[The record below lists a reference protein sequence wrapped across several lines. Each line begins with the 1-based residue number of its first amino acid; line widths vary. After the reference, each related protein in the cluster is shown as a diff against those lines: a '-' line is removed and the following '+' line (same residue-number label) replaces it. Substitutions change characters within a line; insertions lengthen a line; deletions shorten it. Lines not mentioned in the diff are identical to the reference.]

1 MPGTLAATAPLLL
14 AVLIACG
21 TPQAPAGPQP
31 SPSIEDAF
39 PEEYRIQVGDH
50 LGIKFF
56 FNDTLNE
63 EVIVRT
69 DGRISLQL
77 IPEVVAAGRT
87 PSGLAELLEQ
97 QYSEELQEPEI
108 AVIVRASAQRIFVDG
123 EVQKPGEFVLTGPL
137 TVMQAIA
144 RAGGLTEGARPEEVI
159 VIRRRNSGEPEVIA
173 FDLEAARAG
182 EDPSK
187 SLALV
192 PFDVVYVPRSTIG
205 DVNVWV
211 DQYIRKNIPITFR
224 PY

>member
-1 MPGTLAATAPLLL
+1 MPGFLVATAHLLL
-14 AVLIACG
+14 AVLAACG
-21 TPQAPAGPQP
+21 TPQAPASPQP
-31 SPSIEDAF
+31 SFSAEDAL
-39 PEEYRIQVGDH
+39 PEEYEIQVGDH

-77 IPEVVAAGRT
+77 IPEIVAAGRT
-87 PSGLAELLEQ
+87 PAGLAELLEQ
-97 QYSEELQEPEI
+97 QYSEELQDPEI
-108 AVIVRASAQRIFVDG
+108 AVIVRTSAQRIFVDG
-123 EVQKPGEFVLTGPL
+123 EVEKPGEFALMGPL

-144 RAGGLTEGARPEEVI
+144 QAGGLTEGARPEEVI
-159 VIRRRNSGEPEVIA
+159 VIRRRNSGEPEVIP

-182 EDPSK
+182 EDPSQ
-187 SLALV
+187 SIALE
-192 PFDVVYVPRSTIG
+192 PFDVVYVPRSTIR